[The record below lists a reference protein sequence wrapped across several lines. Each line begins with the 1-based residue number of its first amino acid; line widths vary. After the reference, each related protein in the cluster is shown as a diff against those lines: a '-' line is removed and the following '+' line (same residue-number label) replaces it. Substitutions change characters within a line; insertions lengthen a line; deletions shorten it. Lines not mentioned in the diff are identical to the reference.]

1 MIRLSHP
8 RRRPRSAGVGGGDRA
23 FSFVQYV
30 LKQRKSFCLREAR
43 PGFMRRACRMHA
55 VSAPSA
61 RDFKGKDSIGN
72 QDQEERDTM
81 TDQELTA
88 RHLAGGSIFCPLRI
102 RSLPPG
108 APAALQTWFYPQN
121 LHALRSGAGKEGLAK
136 RWTLRGALRLFPGA
150 GPVPF
155 SPRRADALPPPC
167 DTLAGTKSS
176 AGNGRHASRT
186 ACRTAFPPAL
196 PSGRSGRPPAAPPAG
211 RRRRKV
217 ISLTAGAVFPR
228 PSARRDASAR
238 RRTERSSAAVRAFFP
253 WRKTPPGGIVF
264 RCFSHCAP
272 A

>member
-1 MIRLSHP
+1 MTRLSHP

-30 LKQRKSFCLREAR
+30 LKQRKSFCSREAR
-43 PGFMRRACRMHA
+43 PVFMRRACRMHA
-55 VSAPSA
+55 VSAASA

-88 RHLAGGSIFCPLRI
+88 RHLAGAASSAPLRI

-108 APAALQTWFYPQN
+108 APAALQTRFYPQN

-150 GPVPF
+150 EPVPF
-155 SPRRADALPPPC
+155 SPRRANALPPPC
-167 DTLAGTKSS
+167 DTLAGTKPS

-186 ACRTAFPPAL
+186 ACRTSFRRP
-196 PSGRSGRPPAAPPAG
+196 RPPGGAEGRLPLRRQDAG
-211 RRRRKV
+211 
-217 ISLTAGAVFPR
+217 G
-228 PSARRDASAR
+228 
-238 RRTERSSAAVRAFFP
+238 ERSSL
-253 WRKTPPGGIVF
+253 
-264 RCFSHCAP
+264 
-272 A
+272 